1 MFDHL
6 HIHNR
11 AERWLVGAA
20 DLALSAGAV
29 ITRRSTA
36 TSRQPTRILLLRL
49 ERIGDL
55 LMTLP
60 ALLKLR
66 AAFPTATIDLVVGSW
81 NASLARLLT
90 VVDHVDTVDA
100 PWLARGHQETGYLKL
115 TRQASHWRTAQYDL
129 AFNFEGDIRSNA
141 LMALCGAPRR
151 VGFAIKGGGAF
162 LTDRATYDR
171 QAHIATNAMRL
182 VDTVLPH
189 PQDCGVADDASPL
202 VIPESVRT
210 QVQDVLK
217 QIGRPAIGIHASGG
231 RAIKQWDPAR
241 FAEAATRLARS
252 RGATI
257 VLTGSAEDRA
267 EVDRVKAALPS
278 DLPVA
283 DLSGALD
290 LPCLAVILEHL
301 SLFITG
307 DTGPMHLAAAMGTPI
322 VAVFGPSDPANYGP
336 LTSRKRVVRVNI
348 WCSPCNQ
355 IRRPPS
361 RCVGHVP
368 DCLVGV
374 EVDQVVAAAN
384 DLLADQG
391 VE

>member
-90 VVDHVDTVDA
+90 VVDNVDTVDA

-171 QAHIATNAMRL
+171 RAHIATNAMRL

-189 PQDCGVADDASPL
+189 PQDCGAADDASPL

-290 LPCLAVILEHL
+290 LPHLAVILEHL

-355 IRRPPS
+355 IPRPPS

>member
-1 MFDHL
+1 
-6 HIHNR
+6 
-11 AERWLVGAA
+11 
-20 DLALSAGAV
+20 
-29 ITRRSTA
+29 
-36 TSRQPTRILLLRL
+36 
-49 ERIGDL
+49 
-55 LMTLP
+55 MTLP

-90 VVDHVDTVDA
+90 VVDHVETVDA

-189 PQDCGVADDASPL
+189 PQDCGAADDASPL

-231 RAIKQWDPAR
+231 RAIKQWDPTR

-267 EVDRVKAALPS
+267 EVDRVKTALPS

-290 LPCLAVILEHL
+290 LPRLAVILEHL

>member
-1 MFDHL
+1 VFNHL

-20 DLALSAGAV
+20 DLALSASAL

-36 TSRQPTRILLLRL
+36 ISRPPTRILLLRL

-60 ALLKLR
+60 ALAKLR
-66 AAFPTATIDLVVGSW
+66 AAFPIATIDLVVGSW

-90 VVDHVDTVDA
+90 VVDHVETVDA
-100 PWLARGHQETGYLKL
+100 PWLVRGHTETGYLKL
-115 TRQASHWRTAQYDL
+115 TRQASHWRTVQYDL

-141 LMALCGAPRR
+141 LLALCGAPRR
-151 VGFAIKGGGAF
+151 VGFAIKGGGAL

-171 QAHIATNAMRL
+171 QAHVATNAMRL

-189 PQDCGVADDASPL
+189 PHDSGPADDPSLL
-202 VIPESVRT
+202 VITESVRT
-210 QVQDVLK
+210 QVRDVLK
-217 QIGRPAIGIHASGG
+217 QIGRPAIGVHASGG

-241 FAEAATRLARS
+241 FAEAATKLARS

-257 VLTGSAEDRA
+257 VLTGSAGDRA
-267 EVDRVKAALPS
+267 EVDRVKTALPS
-278 DLPVA
+278 DLSVI
-283 DLSGALD
+283 DLSGTLD
-290 LPCLAVILEHL
+290 LPRLAVVLEHL

-336 LTSRKRVVRVNI
+336 LTSRKRVARVNI

-384 DLLADQG
+384 DLLANEG
-391 VE
+391 VK

>member
-1 MFDHL
+1 
-6 HIHNR
+6 
-11 AERWLVGAA
+11 
-20 DLALSAGAV
+20 
-29 ITRRSTA
+29 
-36 TSRQPTRILLLRL
+36 
-49 ERIGDL
+49 
-55 LMTLP
+55 
-60 ALLKLR
+60 
-66 AAFPTATIDLVVGSW
+66 
-81 NASLARLLT
+81 
-90 VVDHVDTVDA
+90 
-100 PWLARGHQETGYLKL
+100 
-115 TRQASHWRTAQYDL
+115 
-129 AFNFEGDIRSNA
+129 
-141 LMALCGAPRR
+141 MALCGAPRR

-189 PQDCGVADDASPL
+189 PQDCGAADDASPL

-267 EVDRVKAALPS
+267 EVDRVKTALPS

-290 LPCLAVILEHL
+290 LPHLAVILEHL

>member
-1 MFDHL
+1 M
-6 HIHNR
+6 
-11 AERWLVGAA
+11 
-20 DLALSAGAV
+20 LAV
-29 ITRRSTA
+29 A
-36 TSRQPTRILLLRL
+36 T
-49 ERIGDL
+49 
-55 LMTLP
+55 
-60 ALLKLR
+60 K
-66 AAFPTATIDLVVGSW
+66 
-81 NASLARLLT
+81 
-90 VVDHVDTVDA
+90 
-100 PWLARGHQETGYLKL
+100 
-115 TRQASHWRTAQYDL
+115 
-129 AFNFEGDIRSNA
+129 
-141 LMALCGAPRR
+141 
-151 VGFAIKGGGAF
+151 
-162 LTDRATYDR
+162 
-171 QAHIATNAMRL
+171 
-182 VDTVLPH
+182 
-189 PQDCGVADDASPL
+189 
-202 VIPESVRT
+202 
-210 QVQDVLK
+210 
-217 QIGRPAIGIHASGG
+217 
-231 RAIKQWDPAR
+231 
-241 FAEAATRLARS
+241 LARS

-290 LPCLAVILEHL
+290 LPRLAVILEHL